1 MSFSSHRCL
10 LIYSFA
16 PFFCLPLRPLACS
29 FVRYGIVVGRAY
41 TQPRAQIARSCLK
54 PSKQRAHHLHL
65 AIEEQRIGG
74 MHHNS
79 FRAAD
84 VHVRTPDGFREF
96 GQDTHVASAVGR
108 GAGPSSASYVS
119 APEATPAERLLMFLR
134 QKCSVVESR
143 AQDESPAKRM
153 TQCVFF

>member
-54 PSKQRAHHLHL
+54 PSRQRAHHLQL

-74 MHHNS
+74 MHHKS
-79 FRAAD
+79 FRPVELRD
-84 VHVRTPDGFREF
+84 D
-96 GQDTHVASAVGR
+96 QDTHVASAVGR